1 MRAVAMLAGK
11 TGEVS
16 IRTRSFDRVM
26 HAQALVHDGPG
37 AVSIRTRSFDRVMHV
52 SARAVWMASAFQS
65 APGLST
71 G

>member
-1 MRAVAMLAGK
+1 MH
-11 TGEVS
+11 TGGERLTLRVRVS

-26 HAQALVHDGPG
+26 RMVTARSAL
-37 AVSIRTRSFDRVMHV
+37 ALM
-52 SARAVWMASAFQS
+52 FQS